1 MADDKTHKK
10 TDPEKPDEKAPAPAL
25 SGEPDAEL
33 ELKVKKH
40 PEDEDAKVDLGS
52 DESMDASDPISTTQP
67 GSSEPAPSSGFPE

>member
-1 MADDKTHKK
+1 MTDEK
-10 TDPEKPDEKAPAPAL
+10 TDQKKGKELPPPVL
-25 SGEPDAEL
+25 SGAPDRAL

-67 GSSEPAPSSGFPE
+67 IS

>member
-1 MADDKTHKK
+1 MTDRKK
-10 TDPEKPDEKAPAPAL
+10 DNLAAKEPPPTLQGD
-25 SGEPDAEL
+25 PDAEL

-67 GSSEPAPSSGFPE
+67 GSSDKPAPSSGFPE